1 VNRQLAE
8 DAVAGSSTR
17 EEQAWLRNL
26 IVSRREALN
35 DLRTTDRSDVHF
47 PVADLERLGE
57 KGLARPVHLAAPE
70 DASQTL

>member
-57 KGLARPVHLAAPE
+57 KV
-70 DASQTL
+70 